1 MADQVYTIQLNVK
14 VNDSEV
20 SDLEKRVGRLDGRR
34 VGRGGVR
41 TAGASGGSY
50 GNIPPS
56 QQAYYRALNRRFG
69 QIPGFSNEGFLSNVN
84 RLYHRT
90 GVFQRSFLGNMT
102 SLSGWLRNLS
112 NFGSS
117 LSSLGRI
124 AGGLVPIIGRV
135 SGALMGIG
143 KVWLAYKGANIALR
157 GGALMVGNRL
167 LNSQALGEAGS
178 NLMQFSMARK
188 GLGGF
193 YQSSFNEAGR
203 LATEYGFS
211 RTGILNSINML
222 TGLNTGN
229 RQLSRDEAVRIATQ
243 AGKIAH
249 VGNVP
254 FERVNINLQQ
264 LLGQP
269 TPSARDL
276 RELIQAAPI
285 IGKLAQQSMSRKN
298 VSGDIFSYLKDK
310 ETLLSVLNDFDKMI
324 ESNPFMR
331 SRGMAQLYKE
341 NALIRIVEENAQVWP
356 KIAES
361 MGVFYNALANVA
373 NTYLPKLA
381 SFITPDNINKLVSDV
396 ENGLSGLAKVMGGVF
411 DFLGW
416 VGRMSPVAHR
426 DAFKGTPGWVPGP
439 GGTVQPVTNFAGRF
453 SYDAA
458 GNKYPSYNAD
468 SLYAARQ
475 KSAVK
480 DLINRDSSY
489 IIDNLAAYRNGKA
502 DLVGGIP
509 VMSPGFSPTSK
520 QRAEAIRAF
529 REQSKSFVSNP
540 ASVLREVRT
549 TDGGVYWDIDYQKLF
564 GNFAPSNLNG
574 NAGNIATSDG
584 LSDITKGSR
593 ALVINFNREIVNMP
607 ITIDKVNDGADLG
620 SQLMGVL
627 NDNIVRGLQI
637 ALNNATGVM

>member
-34 VGRGGVR
+34 VGRGGTR
-41 TAGASGGSY
+41 TAGTSGGGY

-102 SLSGWLRNLS
+102 HASGWLRNLS
-112 NFGSS
+112 NFGSV

-124 AGGLVPIIGRV
+124 VTGVNPAIGAFASSIGMVGKALIAFKVAGVAI
-135 SGALMGIG
+135 
-143 KVWLAYKGANIALR
+143 R
-157 GGALMVGNRL
+157 GGALFVGNRL
-167 LNSQALGEAGS
+167 LNNQNFGEAGS
-178 NLMQFSMARK
+178 NIMQFSMARK
-188 GLGGF
+188 GLGAA
-193 YQSSFNEAGR
+193 YEQSLEDATR
-203 LATEYGFS
+203 LAAEYGFS
-211 RTGILNSINML
+211 RSGILNSINMF
-222 TGLNTGN
+222 TGLNAGG
-229 RQLSRDEAVRIATQ
+229 QKLSRQDAVRIATQ
-243 AGKIAH
+243 AGKISH

-285 IGKLAQQSMSRKN
+285 IGKIAQQAMSRTN
-298 VSGDIFSYLKDK
+298 VSGDVFSYLKDK
-310 ETLLSVLNDFDKMI
+310 TRLLEVLNEFDKMI
-324 ESNPFMR
+324 ESNPFLQA
-331 SRGMAQLYKE
+331 RGMSALYKE
-341 NALIRIVEENAQVWP
+341 TFYMNVTEANKEQWG
-356 KIAES
+356 KISEGMKA
-361 MGVFYNALANVA
+361 FYEGLEPIAN
-373 NTYLPKLA
+373 YWIPKLVGL
-381 SFITPDNINKLVSDV
+381 IDPDKIKRDMSDIQTGL
-396 ENGLSGLAKVMGGVF
+396 EALGDGLSLIGKGVGYLWKQVAGPNSIMQRVIAPTISRPATAITKWVNEGSPMFDYMEPTYDEETKSIRYQNNRTFGYSRVADRRSRWMTELADRNAKRAALEAANIPQVKWEEYMKSKNGF
-411 DFLGW
+411 
-416 VGRMSPVAHR
+416 
-426 DAFKGTPGWVPGP
+426 VP
-439 GGTVQPVTNFAGRF
+439 
-453 SYDAA
+453 
-458 GNKYPSYNAD
+458 K
-468 SLYAARQ
+468 
-475 KSAVK
+475 
-480 DLINRDSSY
+480 
-489 IIDNLAAYRNGKA
+489 YRNPEVDLLPYAYSVNPDFKVVA
-502 DLVGGIP
+502 DDFTGTG
-509 VMSPGFSPTSK
+509 S
-520 QRAEAIRAF
+520 
-529 REQSKSFVSNP
+529 
-540 ASVLREVRT
+540 
-549 TDGGVYWDIDYQKLF
+549 
-564 GNFAPSNLNG
+564 
-574 NAGNIATSDG
+574 NIATSDG